1 MIKTTINK
9 TFVRS
14 MSELHTWGGL
24 IFGWLLFAIFLT
36 GTLSVFQPELTHW
49 MRPEFRASQV
59 LPEEALAAADKK
71 LRQTASHAD
80 SWNIL
85 LPQDRQPVLEVSWKK
100 GKTGSEKHLDPLT
113 GAVLKERKTEGGHF
127 FSEFHSELHSGKVG
141 LWLVTAASLVMLAAL
156 VSGIAIRKQVFK
168 EFFLLRWRRT
178 WLHAHLMTG
187 VFTLPFVLLITYTG
201 LVLTFLQVMPVATQL
216 LYESPAKLWTDVGLL
231 SNPARANVPAT
242 LLPLKQLLPLAEEQL
257 GKDMILFV
265 QVKNPGDKEAVVTFI
280 RRIDDRIAA
289 VGDRASFNG
298 VTGEL
303 IGTHTKWNPYVYAVR
318 SLAGLHVARFGGYVV
333 TWLYF
338 LAGLIS
344 CIMIAA
350 GLVFFT
356 VKRRSRYAK
365 SSEVVQYAYR
375 AVEALN
381 TAAVTGILIACAAY
395 LWANRLLPI
404 SIRERSEAEIA
415 IFFGTWLMMLVHA
428 FWRLPARAWIEQLRI
443 AAGLSIGLPI
453 INALTTNVGLIPAIE
468 KGDWMTAGVDLTAVV
483 LGTLLAAAAWKV
495 VIKQNTNNHKPLY
508 QSFTLMNTSSS
519 SAEKQETT

>member
-1 MIKTTINK
+1 VIKTTINK
-9 TFVRS
+9 TFFRS

-127 FSEFHSELHSGKVG
+127 FTEFHSELHSGKAG

-187 VFTLPFVLLITYTG
+187 VFTLPFVLIITYTG

-257 GKDMILFV
+257 GKDMIFFV
-265 QVKNPGDKEAVVTFI
+265 QAKNPGDKEAVVTFI

-303 IGTHTKWNPYVYAVR
+303 LGTHTKWNPYVYAVR

-395 LWANRLLPI
+395 LWANRILPI
-404 SIRERSEAEIA
+404 SMRERADAEIT
-415 IFFGTWLMMLVHA
+415 IFFGAWLIMLVHA
-428 FWRLPARAWIEQLRI
+428 FWRSPLRAWLEQLAI
-443 AAGLSIGLPI
+443 AAGLCLGLPL
-453 INALTTNVGLIPAIE
+453 INGLTTNVGLLPSIAR
-468 KGDWMTAGVDLTAVV
+468 GDWMTAGVDLTAMV
-483 LGTLLAAAAWKV
+483 LGALLAAAAWRV
-495 VIKQNTNNHKPLY
+495 AIKYDVREN
-508 QSFTLMNTSSS
+508 
-519 SAEKQETT
+519 

>member
-1 MIKTTINK
+1 VIKTTINK
-9 TFVRS
+9 NLIRS

-59 LPEEALAAADKK
+59 LPEQALASADKK
-71 LRQTASHAD
+71 LRQTAPHAD

-85 LPQDRQPVLEVSWKK
+85 LPQDRQPVLEISWKK
-100 GKTGSEKHLDPLT
+100 GKTASEKHLDPLT

-127 FSEFHSELHSGKVG
+127 FTEFHSELHSGKVG

-156 VSGIAIRKQVFK
+156 VSGIVIRKQVFK

-178 WLHAHLMTG
+178 WLHAHIMTG
-187 VFTLPFVLLITYTG
+187 VFTLPFVLIITYTG
-201 LVLTFLQVMPVATQL
+201 LVLTFLEVMPVATQF
-216 LYESPAKLWTDVGLL
+216 LYENPAKLWADVGLL
-231 SNPARANVPAT
+231 SNPSRTNVPAA

-257 GKDMILFV
+257 GKDMIFFV

-303 IGTHTKWNPYVYAVR
+303 LGTHTKWNPYVYAVR
-318 SLAGLHVARFGGYVV
+318 SLAGLHVARFGGYIV

-344 CIMIAA
+344 CIMVAA

-356 VKRRSRYAK
+356 VKRRSRYDKGSQA
-365 SSEVVQYAYR
+365 VQYAYR
-375 AVEALN
+375 VVEALN
-381 TAAVTGILIACAAY
+381 TAAVTGMLIACVAY
-395 LWANRLLPI
+395 LWANRILPL
-404 SIRERSEAEIA
+404 SIRERSDTEIS
-415 IFFGTWLMMLVHA
+415 IFFAAWLIMLVHA
-428 FWRLPARAWIEQLRI
+428 FWRSPLRAWFEQLVI
-443 AAGLSIGLPI
+443 AAGLCLGLPI
-453 INALTTNVGLIPAIE
+453 INGLTTKVGLLPSIAR
-468 KGDWMTAGVDLTAVV
+468 GDWMTASVDLTAIV
-483 LGTLLAAAAWKV
+483 LGALLAATACYIAK
-495 VIKQNTNNHKPLY
+495 KQYNKEP
-508 QSFTLMNTSSS
+508 SSHPNILINS
-519 SAEKQETT
+519 SINSPAEQ